1 LNKQELNVMVA
12 HQPNRISEFRHTLE
26 QPAEL
31 VKEYPLSAM
40 LILFGVGL
48 GVGVLIGQTVANPIA
63 HAFEPEPTMT
73 ERLSRQVYDAVSR
86 VMPEALSRHLHS

>member
-1 LNKQELNVMVA
+1 MVA
-12 HQPNRISEFRHTLE
+12 HHPNRMSDIRNSLE
-26 QPAEL
+26 QPTEL

-63 HAFEPEPTMT
+63 HAFQPEPTMT

-86 VMPEALSRHLHS
+86 VMPDALSRHLHS